1 MSTNVT
7 VLLLAFEAALYPT
20 LIAAVVILL
29 AQPGPKRMLGAYL
42 VGGLV
47 MSILAGCLIVFA
59 LGGAVNSSSDTV
71 AWGADLAVG
80 GLLLLL
86 AVALARRDDVK
97 WRERRAAKKGTPP
110 PAPEEADKEPWS
122 TRILAKG
129 SVPLVFLA
137 GFAINVPGAAY
148 LIGLK
153 DIAAAQYSTA
163 HSVTLILAFNV
174 IMFAFAEIPLAGLI
188 FAPEKTK
195 ALVAR
200 FNAWLTSHSRQV
212 AIVVC
217 LVIAVYLIVKGLSN
231 A

>member
-1 MSTNVT
+1 MQ
-7 VLLLAFEAALYPT
+7 VLLLALEAALYPT

-42 VGGLV
+42 AGGLI
-47 MSILAGCLIVFA
+47 MSIAAGCAIVFA
-59 LGGAVNSSSDTV
+59 LGGAVKSSSDTV
-71 AWGADLAVG
+71 AWGADLAMG

-110 PAPEEADKEPWS
+110 PDPEDADKEPWS
-122 TRILAKG
+122 TRILSKG

-153 DIAAAQYSTA
+153 DIAAEQLSTA
-163 HSVTLILAFNV
+163 HSLTLIVAFNL
-174 IMFAFAEIPLAGLI
+174 IMFAFAEIPMAGLI

-195 ALVAR
+195 GLVSR
-200 FNAWLTSHSRQV
+200 FNAWLTGHSRQV

-217 LVIAVYLIVKGLSN
+217 LVIAIFLIVKGISN
-231 A
+231 S